1 MKEPGSKPHRE
12 LNVRLY
18 LDDLREPPADFDTVA
33 RTAEEALAL
42 LRAGRVTFLSFD
54 HDLGTDATGYTVAR
68 WIEEQA
74 HAGTLAPLGWA
85 VHSANPVGRRNI
97 EAALT
102 NADRF
107 WHERAT
113 LSRSNPMA
121 TVHDT
126 AAAERYEQELAKA
139 PTREQPPTTVSSVPI
154 DPLYTP
160 DSVGELDPD
169 ADLGYP
175 GQYPYV
181 RGVHASMYRSRLWT
195 MRQFAGFGTAR
206 QTNERFKFL
215 LEKGQTGLSTAFDLP
230 TLMGLDSD
238 DPRSL
243 GEVGKLG
250 VAVDT
255 LDDMATLYDGID
267 LGEVSVS
274 MTINAPAIVVMAF
287 YLANAE
293 DRGIDWRKLR
303 GTIQNDILKEFHAQN
318 EFVFPPEPHVRLV
331 ADVIEFCATHVPQWN
346 TVSISGYHI
355 REAGSTA
362 VQELAFT
369 LADGFHYVETCL
381 ERGLDV
387 DAFAPRLSFFFNAHN
402 DLFEEVAKYRAAR
415 LLWAEAMRHKY
426 GARKEN
432 SWKLRFHA
440 QTAGCSLQA
449 EQPEVNLM
457 RVAYQA
463 LAAVLGGCQSLH
475 TNSMDE
481 TLALPSEHAAT
492 LAIRTQQVLAY
503 ETGVTNTVDPL
514 GGGYFVEAL
523 TRQMERQGR
532 TYFDRIEQ
540 LGGMIKALESGFF
553 RREIADA
560 AFVYQR
566 DVDAKRKL
574 IVGVNAF
581 VEDEAKKIDTLVVD
595 EKPEK
600 EQLAALRQ
608 RKAQRDN
615 ATAQRLLA
623 EVRRVAATK
632 ENLMPTLLEAARA
645 RCGVGEIMNALADVF
660 GRYDGAARW

>member
-1 MKEPGSKPHRE
+1 
-12 LNVRLY
+12 
-18 LDDLREPPADFDTVA
+18 
-33 RTAEEALAL
+33 
-42 LRAGRVTFLSFD
+42 
-54 HDLGTDATGYTVAR
+54 
-68 WIEEQA
+68 
-74 HAGTLAPLGWA
+74 
-85 VHSANPVGRRNI
+85 
-97 EAALT
+97 
-102 NADRF
+102 
-107 WHERAT
+107 
-113 LSRSNPMA
+113 MA
-121 TVHDT
+121 TVSDT
-126 AAAERYEQELAKA
+126 AARERWEKENAAA
-139 PTREQPPTTVSSVPI
+139 PPRPQPPTTVSGVAI
-154 DPLYTP
+154 DALYTP
-160 DSVGELDPD
+160 DSLDGFDPD

-175 GQYPYV
+175 GQYPFA

-206 QTNERFKFL
+206 QTNERFQFL
-215 LEKGQTGLSTAFDLP
+215 LAKGQTGLSTAFDLP

-243 GEVGKLG
+243 GEVGRLG

-255 LDDMATLYDGID
+255 LDDVQQLYAGINLED
-267 LGEVSVS
+267 VSVS

-287 YLANAE
+287 YLANAQ
-293 DRGIDWRKLR
+293 DQGFDWKKLR
-303 GTIQNDILKEFHAQN
+303 GTVQNDILKEFHAQN

-331 ADVIEFCATHVPQWN
+331 CDVIEFCAKHVPTWN

-381 ERGLDV
+381 ARGLDV

-415 LLWAEAMRHKY
+415 VVWAEALRHRY
-426 GARKEN
+426 GARKEA

-440 QTAGCSLQA
+440 QTAGCSLQDK
-449 EQPEVNLM
+449 QPQVNLM

-481 TLALPSEHAAT
+481 TLALPSEHAVT
-492 LAIRTQQVLAY
+492 LALRTQQVLAY

-514 GGGYFVEAL
+514 GGSYFVETL
-523 TRQMERQGR
+523 TRQMQQEAREYFERIAQ
-532 TYFDRIEQ
+532 Q
-540 LGGMIKALESGFF
+540 GGMIAAIEAGFF

-560 AFVYQR
+560 AFAYQR

-581 VEDEAKKIDTLVVD
+581 VEPD
-595 EKPEK
+595 EKPIETLVIDETVEK
-600 EQLAALRQ
+600 EQVAALE
-608 RKAQRDN
+608 KIKGQRDGE
-615 ATAQRLLA
+615 AGRRSLDA
-623 EVRRVAATK
+623 VRRVAART
-632 ENLMPTLLEAARA
+632 ENLMPALLDAARA
-645 RCGVGEIMNALADVF
+645 RCTVGEVMAALADVF
-660 GRYDGAARW
+660 GRYDGAAKW